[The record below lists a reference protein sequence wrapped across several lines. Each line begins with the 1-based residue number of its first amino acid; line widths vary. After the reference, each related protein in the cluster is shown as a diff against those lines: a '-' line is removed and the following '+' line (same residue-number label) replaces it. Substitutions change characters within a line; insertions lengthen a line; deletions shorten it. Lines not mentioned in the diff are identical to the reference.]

1 MDTTKLMR
9 PLFYGGNFNAK
20 GRRMQ
25 AIFVREVSNGTDSYR
40 LWRRAGKPDLDYP
53 RAENDAYTLYVE
65 IGEYLA
71 PLRMTEYSL
80 IDHCGYLAATE
91 ELYGGKDKRSEYFTQ
106 LRESGPNWEQAT
118 SAAIA
123 LENERIQQLG
133 SDPARQADYIKS
145 IMDQHVS
152 TYRASRDSIGESF
165 PDFIG
170 ALILDDLTM
179 CQSLAFVY
187 RQKKYVKEQAL
198 MAKAKEEE
206 EAFCQA
212 QNSLATQAVLEA
224 IRIIKTN
231 GILENKT
238 LKFFRDRYN
247 SKSFSVVNYLMRKYE
262 VNVPLRTQG
271 WINDRLVSVTIENG
285 RCEHL
290 KYMKAKGGQCS
301 QRFFDCMNELIQK
314 VTTEAV
320 PELEVG

>member
-9 PLFYGGNFNAK
+9 PLFSGGNFNVN
-20 GRRMQ
+20 GRRKQ
-25 AIFVREVSNGTDSYR
+25 SIFVREVSNGTDVYR
-40 LWRRAGKPDLDYP
+40 LWRNAGKPDLDYP
-53 RAENDAYTLYVE
+53 RAENDAYILYVE

-91 ELYGGKDKRSEYFTQ
+91 ELYGGKDKRSEYFNQ
-106 LRESGPNWEQAT
+106 LRVSGPNWEQVT

-152 TYRASRDSIGESF
+152 TYLASKESCGQSF

-170 ALILDDLTM
+170 ALVLDDLFM
-179 CQSLAFVY
+179 CQSLSFVY
-187 RQKKYVKEQAL
+187 RQKIYAEEQARK
-198 MAKAKEEE
+198 AKAEAEEKARKEE
-206 EAFCQA
+206 
-212 QNSLATQAVLEA
+212 QNRVSKQAVQDA
-224 IRIIKTN
+224 IHTIQN
-231 GILENKT
+231 GGVLENKT
-238 LKFFRDRYN
+238 VKFYLRYY
-247 SKSFSVVNYLMRKYE
+247 SDGPCSIVNYLMRKYQ
-262 VNVPLRTQG
+262 VYVPARTQG
-271 WINDRLVSVTIENG
+271 WISDKLVSVTIENG

-290 KYMKAKGGQCS
+290 KYMRAKGGQCS

>member
-25 AIFVREVSNGTDSYR
+25 AVFVREVSNGTDSYR

-91 ELYGGKDKRSEYFTQ
+91 ELYGGKDKRSEYFNQ
-106 LRESGPNWEQAT
+106 LRNNDPNWEQAT

-133 SDPARQADYIKS
+133 SDPARQVDYIKS

-206 EAFCQA
+206 KAFCEQ

-224 IRIIKTN
+224 IHIIKTN
-231 GILENKT
+231 GILENKS

-247 SKSFSVVNYLMRKYE
+247 SKSFSVVAYLMRKYE

-314 VTTEAV
+314 VTTEPV

>member
-25 AIFVREVSNGTDSYR
+25 AIFVREVSNGTDAYR

-91 ELYGGKDKRSEYFTQ
+91 ELYGGKDKRSEYYNQ
-106 LRESGPNWEQAT
+106 LRNNDPNWEQAT

-133 SDPARQADYIKS
+133 SDPARQVDYIKS

-152 TYRASRDSIGESF
+152 IYCASRDSIGESF

-179 CQSLAFVY
+179 CQSLSFVY
-187 RQKKYVKEQAL
+187 RQKQYVKEQAL
-198 MAKAKEEE
+198 MVKAKEEE
-206 EAFCQA
+206 KTFCEQ

-224 IRIIKTN
+224 IHIIKTN
-231 GILENKT
+231 GILENKS

-247 SKSFSVVNYLMRKYE
+247 SKSFSVVAYLMRKYE

-271 WINDRLVSVTIENG
+271 WINDKLVSVTIENG

-290 KYMKAKGGQCS
+290 KYMRAKGGQCS
-301 QRFFDCMNELIQK
+301 QRFFNCMNELIQK
-314 VTTEAV
+314 VTTEPV

>member
-91 ELYGGKDKRSEYFTQ
+91 ELYGGKDKRSEYFNQ

-133 SDPARQADYIKS
+133 SDPARQADYNKS
-145 IMDQHVS
+145 NMDKHVS

>member
-91 ELYGGKDKRSEYFTQ
+91 ELYGGKDKRSEYFNQ
-106 LRESGPNWEQAT
+106 LRESSPNWEQAT

-152 TYRASRDSIGESF
+152 TYCASRDSIGESF

-206 EAFCQA
+206 EAFCKE

-231 GILENKT
+231 GILENMT
-238 LKFFRDRYN
+238 LKFFHDRYN

-271 WINDRLVSVTIENG
+271 WINDKLVSVTIENG

-290 KYMKAKGGQCS
+290 KYMRAKGGQCS

-314 VTTEAV
+314 VITEAV

>member
-1 MDTTKLMR
+1 M
-9 PLFYGGNFNAK
+9 
-20 GRRMQ
+20 
-25 AIFVREVSNGTDSYR
+25 
-40 LWRRAGKPDLDYP
+40 
-53 RAENDAYTLYVE
+53 
-65 IGEYLA
+65 
-71 PLRMTEYSL
+71 
-80 IDHCGYLAATE
+80 
-91 ELYGGKDKRSEYFTQ
+91 YGGKDKRSEYFNQ

-187 RQKKYVKEQAL
+187 RQKQHVKEQTL

-206 EAFCQA
+206 KAFCQE
-212 QNSLATQAVLEA
+212 QNDLATQAVLEA
-224 IRIIKTN
+224 IHIVKTN

-290 KYMKAKGGQCS
+290 KYMRAKGGQCS

-314 VTTEAV
+314 VTTEPV

>member
-91 ELYGGKDKRSEYFTQ
+91 ELYGGKDKRSEYFNQ

-152 TYRASRDSIGESF
+152 IYRASRDSCGESF
-165 PDFIG
+165 PDFVG

-187 RQKKYVKEQAL
+187 RQKQHVKEQTL

-206 EAFCQA
+206 KAFCQE
-212 QNSLATQAVLEA
+212 QNDLATQAVLEA
-224 IRIIKTN
+224 IHIVKTN

-238 LKFFRDRYN
+238 LKFFRDR
-247 SKSFSVVNYLMRKYE
+247 
-262 VNVPLRTQG
+262 
-271 WINDRLVSVTIENG
+271 
-285 RCEHL
+285 
-290 KYMKAKGGQCS
+290 
-301 QRFFDCMNELIQK
+301 
-314 VTTEAV
+314 
-320 PELEVG
+320 

>member
-1 MDTTKLMR
+1 
-9 PLFYGGNFNAK
+9 
-20 GRRMQ
+20 MQ
-25 AIFVREVSNGTDSYR
+25 AIFVREVSNGTDTYR

-65 IGEYLA
+65 LGEYLA

-80 IDHCGYLAATE
+80 IDHCGYLAATD
-91 ELYGGKDKRSEYFTQ
+91 ELYGGKDRRREYFNQ
-106 LRESGPNWEQAT
+106 LRDSGPNWEQAT

-123 LENERIQQLG
+123 LENERIQLLG
-133 SDPARQADYIKS
+133 SNPARQADYIKS

-152 TYRASRDSIGESF
+152 TYRVSRDSIGESF
-165 PDFIG
+165 PDFVG

-187 RQKKYVKEQAL
+187 RQKQHVKEQAL

-206 EAFCQA
+206 KAFCQE
-212 QNSLATQAVLEA
+212 QNDLATQAVLEA
-224 IRIIKTN
+224 IHVIKTH

-238 LKFFRDRYN
+238 LKFYRDRYN
-247 SKSFSVVNYLMRKYE
+247 SKSISVVNYLMRKYE

-271 WINDRLVSVTIENG
+271 WINDKLVSVTIENG

-290 KYMKAKGGQCS
+290 KYMRAEGGQCS

-314 VTTEAV
+314 VSTEAV

>member
-1 MDTTKLMR
+1 MDTAKLMR

-20 GRRMQ
+20 GRRKQ
-25 AIFVREVSNGTDSYR
+25 AIFAREVSNGTDSYR

-91 ELYGGKDKRSEYFTQ
+91 ELYGGKDKRSEYFNQ
-106 LRESGPNWEQAT
+106 LRDSSPNWEQAT

-152 TYRASRDSIGESF
+152 TYLASKESCGQSF

-170 ALILDDLTM
+170 ALVLDDLFM
-179 CQSLAFVY
+179 CQSLSFVY
-187 RQKKYVKEQAL
+187 RQKIYAEEQARK
-198 MAKAKEEE
+198 AKAEAEEKARKEE
-206 EAFCQA
+206 
-212 QNSLATQAVLEA
+212 QNRVSKQAVQDA
-224 IRIIKTN
+224 IHTIQN
-231 GILENKT
+231 GGVLENKT
-238 LKFFRDRYN
+238 VKFYLRYY
-247 SKSFSVVNYLMRKYE
+247 SDGPCSIVNYLMRKYQ
-262 VNVPLRTQG
+262 VYVPARTQG
-271 WINDRLVSVTIENG
+271 WISDKLVSVTIENG

-290 KYMKAKGGQCS
+290 KYMRAKGGQCS

>member
-25 AIFVREVSNGTDSYR
+25 AIFVREVSNGTDAYR
-40 LWRRAGKPDLDYP
+40 LWRRAGKPDLEYP

-91 ELYGGKDKRSEYFTQ
+91 ELYGGKDKRREYFNQ
-106 LRESGPNWEQAT
+106 LRNNDPNWEQAT

-133 SDPARQADYIKS
+133 SDPARQVDYIKS

-152 TYRASRDSIGESF
+152 IYRASRDSIGESF

-179 CQSLAFVY
+179 CQSLSFVY
-187 RQKKYVKEQAL
+187 RQKQYVKEQAR
-198 MAKAKEEE
+198 MEKAKEEE
-206 EAFCQA
+206 RAFCEQ

-231 GILENKT
+231 GILENVT

-271 WINDRLVSVTIENG
+271 WINDKLVSVTIGNG

-290 KYMKAKGGQCS
+290 KYMRAKGGQCS

>member
-9 PLFYGGNFNAK
+9 PLFYDGNFNTK

-25 AIFVREVSNGTDSYR
+25 AIFVREVSNGTDTYR

-65 IGEYLA
+65 FGEYLA

-80 IDHCGYLAATE
+80 IDHCGYLAATD
-91 ELYGGKDKRSEYFTQ
+91 ELYGGKDRRREYFNQ
-106 LRESGPNWEQAT
+106 LRDSGPNWEQAT

-123 LENERIQQLG
+123 LENERIQLLG
-133 SDPARQADYIKS
+133 SNPARQADYIKS

-152 TYRASRDSIGESF
+152 TYRASRDSCGESF
-165 PDFIG
+165 PDFVG

-187 RQKKYVKEQAL
+187 RQKQHVKEQAL

-206 EAFCQA
+206 KAFCQE
-212 QNSLATQAVLEA
+212 QNDLATQAVLEA
-224 IRIIKTN
+224 IHVIKTH

-238 LKFFRDRYN
+238 LKFYRARYN
-247 SKSFSVVNYLMRKYE
+247 SKNISVVNYLMRKYE

-271 WINDRLVSVTIENG
+271 WINDKLVSVTIENG

-314 VTTEAV
+314 VTAEAV

>member
-1 MDTTKLMR
+1 
-9 PLFYGGNFNAK
+9 
-20 GRRMQ
+20 MQ
-25 AIFVREVSNGTDSYR
+25 VLCRSAPC
-40 LWRRAGKPDLDYP
+40 LLRAL
-53 RAENDAYTLYVE
+53 V
-65 IGEYLA
+65 
-71 PLRMTEYSL
+71 M
-80 IDHCGYLAATE
+80 AA
-91 ELYGGKDKRSEYFTQ
+91 KRSEYFNQ

-152 TYRASRDSIGESF
+152 IYRASRDSCGESF
-165 PDFIG
+165 PDFVG

-290 KYMKAKGGQCS
+290 KYMRGKGGQCS

>member
-9 PLFYGGNFNAK
+9 PLFYDGNFNAK

-25 AIFVREVSNGTDSYR
+25 AFFVREVSNGTDSYR
-40 LWRRAGKPDLDYP
+40 LWQRAGKPDLDYP

-65 IGEYLA
+65 LGEYLA

-80 IDHCGYLAATE
+80 IDHCGYLAATD
-91 ELYGGKDKRSEYFTQ
+91 ELYGGKDRRREYFNQ
-106 LRESGPNWEQAT
+106 LRDSGPNWEQAT

-123 LENERIQQLG
+123 LENERIQLLG
-133 SDPARQADYIKS
+133 SNPARQADYIKS

-152 TYRASRDSIGESF
+152 TYRASRDSCGESF
-165 PDFIG
+165 PDFVG

-187 RQKKYVKEQAL
+187 RQKQHVKEQAL

-206 EAFCQA
+206 KAFCQE
-212 QNSLATQAVLEA
+212 QNDLATQAVLEA
-224 IRIIKTN
+224 IHVIKTH

-238 LKFFRDRYN
+238 LKFYRDRYN
-247 SKSFSVVNYLMRKYE
+247 SKNISVVNYLMRKYE

-271 WINDRLVSVTIENG
+271 WINDKLVSVTIENS

-314 VTTEAV
+314 VTAEAV